1 MLVGQWESFMSVGAS
16 RQLSSPAFQWQMSAT
31 ERHAQVA
38 TRDRRGRC
46 VMAYTVDGSPT
57 HRLLSSHMAAL
68 EKIASERQVPAAL
81 QLQLLLQ

>member
-1 MLVGQWESFMSVGAS
+1 
-16 RQLSSPAFQWQMSAT
+16 
-31 ERHAQVA
+31 
-38 TRDRRGRC
+38 
-46 VMAYTVDGSPT
+46 MAYTVDGSPT